1 MKLKFILTLILIIF
15 IIGCKPKE
23 VALDDPTGDI
33 QKIQRVLSSQC
44 NALMNKN
51 LNAYLNTI
59 DNSDAQ
65 YYNDAK
71 KTTSELLSVG
81 EFTKFQVKI
90 ANVNFNEDYSQAEV
104 FALID
109 FIFKSD
115 VIGTIKKSKEKE
127 QLFFKKISGQWKE
140 SEKE

>member
-1 MKLKFILTLILIIF
+1 MIQQEIF
-15 IIGCKPKE
+15 K
-23 VALDDPTGDI
+23 
-33 QKIQRVLSSQC
+33 KIQRVLSSQC

-59 DNSDAQ
+59 DDSDAQ

-90 ANVNFNEDYSQAEV
+90 TNVNFNEDYSQAEV

-115 VIGTIKKSKEKE
+115 VIRTIKKSKEKD
-127 QLFFKKISGQWKE
+127 QLFFKKISSQWKE